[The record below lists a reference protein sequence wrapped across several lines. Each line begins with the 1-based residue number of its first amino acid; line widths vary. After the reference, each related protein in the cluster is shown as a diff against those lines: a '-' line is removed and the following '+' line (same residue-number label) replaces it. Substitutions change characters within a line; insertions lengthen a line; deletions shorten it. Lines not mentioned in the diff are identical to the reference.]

1 MIRWVDV
8 EAPRE
13 NGLLYRRADAFSG
26 SRGGRAHGPIW
37 IYENAASW
45 TAPAEPSTPP
55 TPH

>member
-37 IYENAASW
+37 IYENAAAW